1 MSFNA
6 RVSYTANG
14 STDTFA
20 ITFSFIDSTHV
31 KVFLDGV
38 STTAFSVSGSNVVMN
53 SNPSN
58 GVVVLIKRETPT
70 DNRLVDFQDG
80 SVLTESDLDKSADQN
95 FFIAQEI
102 NDESQS
108 AMKLD
113 NSDRFDALNK
123 RIINL
128 ADPTASQDA
137 VTKNYLENTWLSPTD
152 KSNIN
157 LVAGISGISTLASNN
172 ANINLVATNIA
183 NVNAVGNDIAKV
195 IETANDLQ
203 EATSEIDVCATNIA
217 NINLVGTD
225 IANVNS
231 VASNISGVNSFA
243 ERYRV
248 QAGVPSSSNDTGDL
262 VFDTT
267 AGKLKVFDGS
277 SYQLA
282 GSSVNGTSQ
291 RFKFVATASQ
301 TTFSG
306 ADANGNTL
314 TYDVASGTAFADIYL
329 NGVKLDVSDFT
340 ATNGTSIVLGS
351 GASVND
357 ILQVVAYGTFDLAS
371 FSAGNLTSGTLPVA
385 RGGTGK
391 TTSDLTGNTGK
402 VLVVNSSANGFDIAN
417 ASTPE
422 VYGFIKGFTASTIR
436 YTISVQSVGGQ
447 NKYFVNGV
455 QQQTLELLEGNTYI
469 FSYPSAHPFALS
481 TTNGGSH
488 SGGSEYT
495 TGVTRDT
502 SANTLTYVVPSSAPQ
517 LYYYCTSHSGMGG
530 TANTPVPANN
540 TLQVITTNQGADNIT
555 NTQYN
560 SFDDVLF
567 SASGYTFSIDGTTG
581 NLIATI

>member
-38 STTAFSVSGSNVVMN
+38 STTAFTISGSNVVMN

-70 DNRLVDFQDG
+70 DARLVDFQDG

-123 RIINL
+123 RIINV

-137 VTKNYLENTWLSPTD
+137 VTKNYLETTFLTPTD
-152 KSNIN
+152 KANIN
-157 LVAGISGISTLASNN
+157 AVAGITGISTLASNN

-217 NINLVGTD
+217 NINAVGGALT
-225 IANVNS
+225 
-231 VASNISGVNSFA
+231 NINTLATNITGVNSFA

-248 QAGVPSSSNDTGDL
+248 QAGVPSSSNDLGDL

-267 AGKLKVFDGS
+267 AQKLKVFDGS

-291 RFKFVATASQ
+291 RFKYVATASQ

-329 NGVKLDVSDFT
+329 NGVKLDTSDFT
-340 ATNGTSIVLGS
+340 ATDGTSIVLGT

-357 ILQVVAYGTFDLAS
+357 ILQVVAYGTFSLAS
-371 FSAGNLTSGTLPVA
+371 FSVGNLTSGILPIA
-385 RGGTGK
+385 RGGTGL
-391 TTSDLTGNTGK
+391 SSVSGQADK
-402 VLVVNSSANGFDIAN
+402 VLKVDSTGSSFILGQ
-417 ASTPE
+417 ASSPE
-422 VYGFIKGFTASTIR
+422 VYGFIKSFTASTIN

-502 SANTLTYVVPSSAPQ
+502 SANTLTYVVPTSAPQ

-560 SFDDVLF
+560 SFTDTLF
-567 SASGYTFSIDGTTG
+567 SASGFTFSIDATTG

>member
-38 STTAFSVSGSNVVMN
+38 STTAFTISGSNVVMN

-70 DNRLVDFQDG
+70 DARLVDFQDG

-123 RIINL
+123 RIINV

-137 VTKNYLENTWLSPTD
+137 VTKNYLETTFLTPTD
-152 KSNIN
+152 KANIN
-157 LVAGISGISTLASNN
+157 AVAGITGISTLASNN

-217 NINLVGTD
+217 NINAVGGALT
-225 IANVNS
+225 
-231 VASNISGVNSFA
+231 NINTLATNITGVNSFA

-248 QAGVPSSSNDTGDL
+248 QAGVPSSSNDLGDL

-267 AGKLKVFDGS
+267 AQKLKVFDGS

-291 RFKFVATASQ
+291 RFKYVATASQ

-329 NGVKLDVSDFT
+329 NGVKLDTSDFT
-340 ATNGTSIVLGS
+340 ATDGTSIVLGT

-357 ILQVVAYGTFDLAS
+357 ILQVVAYGTFSLAS
-371 FSAGNLTSGTLPVA
+371 FSVGNLTSGTLPIA
-385 RGGTGK
+385 RGGTGL
-391 TTSDLTGNTGK
+391 SSVSGQADK
-402 VLVVNSSANGFDIAN
+402 VLKVDSTGSSFILGQ
-417 ASTPE
+417 ASSPE
-422 VYGFIKGFTASTIR
+422 VYGFIKSFTASTIR

-555 NTQYN
+555 NTQFN
-560 SFDDVLF
+560 SFTDTLF
-567 SASGYTFSIDGTTG
+567 SASGFTFSIDATTG